1 MDKYSLAVDVI
12 KSNVSAIDI
21 ANALGWEIRHGR
33 CRCPVHNGD
42 GFNCRLY
49 PGDRGYVCWVC
60 KSGGD
65 VIRLVQES
73 IMKGSSFRSIL
84 VWFSDTFNLSLDLD
98 GRIDEEQR
106 RQAEM
111 AKRMRKEATEQ
122 KELKDRMSFGVML
135 MADRIVERLED
146 IRDANAPK
154 TPNERW
160 NDAFC
165 NAIRSLPGARG
176 FVDDCMM
183 DCLKEGK

>member
-1 MDKYSLAVDVI
+1 MTKFQVAVDLI
-12 KSNVSAIDI
+12 KSNVSAIDV
-21 ANALGWEIRHGR
+21 ANAIGLEMRHNR
-33 CRCPVHNGD
+33 CRCPIHHGGD
-42 GFNCRLY
+42 MNCRIY
-49 PGDRGYVCWVC
+49 DGNKGFHCFSCGASGDCIKLAQQYY
-60 KSGGD
+60 K
-65 VIRLVQES
+65 
-73 IMKGSSFRSIL
+73 MSFRDTIL
-84 VWFSDTFNLSLDLD
+84 WFNSTFNLGLDLD

-111 AKRMRKEATEQ
+111 AQRMRKEATEK
-122 KELKDRMSFGVML
+122 KEMKDRMSFGVML

-165 NAIRSLPGARG
+165 NAIRSLPGARE

>member
-1 MDKYSLAVDVI
+1 MNKLTIAAQTI
-12 KSNVSAIDI
+12 KETVSALDVGQ
-21 ANALGWEIRHGR
+21 AMGLEIRHER
-33 CRCPVHNGD
+33 CKCPIHGGS

-49 PGDRGYVCWVC
+49 PGNRGYVCWVC

-65 VIRLVQES
+65 VIRFVQES
-73 IMKGSSFRSIL
+73 QGMDFKTAVNWINS
-84 VWFSDTFNLSLDLD
+84 TFNLGLDLD

-111 AKRMRKEATEQ
+111 AQIMRKEATEK
-122 KELKDRMSFGVML
+122 KEMKDRMSFGVML
-135 MADRIVERLED
+135 MADRIVERLEN

-165 NAIRSLPGARG
+165 NAIRSLPGARE

>member
-1 MDKYSLAVDVI
+1 MNKLTIAAQTI
-12 KSNVSAIDI
+12 KESVSALEVGQVIGLNIDQ
-21 ANALGWEIRHGR
+21 HGR
-33 CRCPVHNGD
+33 CSCPFHNGKD
-42 GFNCRLY
+42 RNMKLFGGNRGFSCFVCHET
-49 PGDRGYVCWVC
+49 GDCIKLAQQYY
-60 KSGGD
+60 K
-65 VIRLVQES
+65 
-73 IMKGSSFRSIL
+73 MSFRDTIL
-84 VWFSDTFNLSLDLD
+84 WFNSTFNLSLDLD

-111 AKRMRKEATEQ
+111 AQRMRKEATEQ

-165 NAIRSLPGARG
+165 NAIRSLPGARE